1 MYRFPST
8 FSANAYHCADAAKK
22 IVLKSLSFGNQSPTR
37 NYLLGNSNF
46 MREAFPQIWW
56 LSSRSRTERQ

>member
-1 MYRFPST
+1 MLTVVPM
-8 FSANAYHCADAAKK
+8 APKK

-46 MREAFPQIWW
+46 MREAFPQI
-56 LSSRSRTERQ
+56 